1 MSHPRGLYVLAGM
14 EGWERN
20 SFYLMLTLLAYYC
33 NEKLGLSKADS
44 LGLVGSYM
52 GLIYL
57 SAFPGGWLADKI
69 GYLKAIFLGGF
80 LMMTG
85 HAIMAIGNLVSLY
98 AGLGFLIVG
107 NGLFKPSM
115 SASVRKLYMA
125 GDERIDSA
133 FGIFYLA
140 VNIGAGIAALT
151 AGFLRHIGW
160 HVAFGSAAIGLAIGL
175 IQLYLQ
181 RKYVVTRDFI
191 TSSIE
196 EELPSKNNKERIS
209 AIFLLSAI
217 AVFFWMAFG
226 QNVGTMS
233 FWVRDC
239 VDRKGIDSELFQV
252 INPVCIILLTT
263 SVSWVAV
270 KLAMKTS
277 SKIIAGMLF
286 TALSYFL
293 MAFAA
298 TSPMAHLLWPVIG
311 YFTITIGELFVSPM
325 GLSMIGKLA
334 PIKYLAA
341 CMGIW
346 YVFTAMGNKLA
357 GKLGKMYWETIP
369 HSTFFLILGITS
381 IAAAILMYCGRN
393 KLEKSI
399 SLSIKE
405 E

>member
-20 SFYLMLTLLAYYC
+20 SFYLMLTLLAFYC
-33 NEKLGLSKADS
+33 NEKLGISEADS
-44 LGLVGSYM
+44 VSLIGTYM

-69 GYLKAIFLGGF
+69 GYLRAIFLGGF
-80 LMMTG
+80 LMMIG
-85 HAIMAIGNLVSLY
+85 HGVMAIGNLYSLY

-125 GDERIDSA
+125 GDKRIDAA
-133 FGIFYLA
+133 FGIFYMA

-151 AGFLRHIGW
+151 AESLRSIGW

-181 RKYVVTRDFI
+181 RKHIITRDFI
-191 TSSIE
+191 TASIE
-196 EELPSKNNKERIS
+196 EEIPNNNNKERIS

-239 VDRKGIDSELFQV
+239 VDRRGIAPGLFQV
-252 INPVCIILLTT
+252 INPVCIIALTT
-263 SVSWVAV
+263 PISWIAA

-277 SKIIAGMLF
+277 TKIIAGMLF

-357 GKLGKMYWETIP
+357 GKLGKMYWEAIP
-369 HSTFFLILGITS
+369 HSTFFLILGVTS
-381 IAAAILMYCGRN
+381 IAAAILMYCGKS
-393 KLEKSI
+393 KLENAISI
-399 SLSIKE
+399 SLEK
-405 E
+405 